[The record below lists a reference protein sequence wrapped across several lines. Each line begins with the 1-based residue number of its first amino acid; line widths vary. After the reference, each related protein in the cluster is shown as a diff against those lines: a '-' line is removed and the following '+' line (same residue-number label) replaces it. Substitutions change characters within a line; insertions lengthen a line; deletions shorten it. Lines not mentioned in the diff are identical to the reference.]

1 MTSEEAEVL
10 VSTLES
16 GHRGLEAFLT
26 LPGDDRATIMAM
38 LEQRAGAEEI
48 RRILEQ
54 CEQDGTMDKIRA
66 LLAEN
71 QARKNLDK

>member
-1 MTSEEAEVL
+1 MTSEEAEML
-10 VSTLES
+10 IGSLES
-16 GHRGLEAFLT
+16 GHRGLEAFLR

-54 CEQDGTMDKIRA
+54 CEADGTMDKIRA
-66 LLAEN
+66 LVAEK
-71 QARKNLDK
+71 QAGKSLDK

>member
-1 MTSEEAEVL
+1 MTSEEAEML
-10 VSTLES
+10 VISLES

-54 CEQDGTMDKIRA
+54 CERDGTMEKIRA
-66 LLAEN
+66 FLAEN
-71 QARKNLDK
+71 QAKKRLDK